1 MSQQYDDD
9 ESSMGQNAANGK
21 RSRSRS
27 PRPTRWERDEKPAK
41 AAGNCFNCG
50 EAGHMAR
57 KCPEPKRGTG
67 GALLKI
73 LVPDVAGGGIIGKKG
88 ANMQEMEQQSG
99 GGKMKISSS
108 GMFYPG
114 TDRERILLLTGTV
127 DQITVMNTLVMEKLE
142 HERSVHKDRSQTV
155 RMIIPD
161 GTAGLVI
168 GKGGA
173 DIKAL
178 KASSKAL
185 IIVNSSN
192 ENAVKGERTITVS
205 GELECVHTAC
215 KHIIEKVSCD
225 DMNLRNDGLSYD
237 NVDVRRG
244 DGRLN
249 DGGRGGDRDRDDR
262 GRREHGAGNLDDILG
277 SSNPLQ
283 AMLGQ
288 YQQQNSMQR
297 SSFSNERSMPPMQPP
312 QQQPSLASSLPSSS
326 SLGGLDLTKV
336 GGEAM
341 KSMKQMATINIEVPE
356 AVASAI
362 LSSGSNVLGE
372 FRKFSGAEIDL
383 SARSDYTSRGSGRM
397 LTIFGSLHQVQIA
410 YVLVSQKIDKAA
422 SGGY

>member
-1 MSQQYDDD
+1 MARQCPKAK
-9 ESSMGQNAANGK
+9 SSDA
-21 RSRSRS
+21 
-27 PRPTRWERDEKPAK
+27 

-50 EAGHMAR
+50 ESGHMAR
-57 KCPEPKRGTG
+57 MCPEPKRGSG

-108 GMFYPG
+108 GMYYPG

-127 DQITVMNTLVMEKLE
+127 EQITVMNTLVMEKLE

-155 RMIIPD
+155 KMIIPD

-178 KASSKAL
+178 KASSKAT
-185 IIVNSSN
+185 IIVNSTN
-192 ENAVKGERTITVS
+192 ENAVKGERLVTVT
-205 GELECVHTAC
+205 GELDCVHTAC
-215 KHIIEKVSCD
+215 KDIIEKVSRD
-225 DMNLRNDGLSYD
+225 DMNLRNDGLVYD
-237 NVDVRRG
+237 NADVRRG
-244 DGRLN
+244 DGRCD
-249 DGGRGGDRDRDDR
+249 DGGRGGDRNER

-288 YQQQNSMQR
+288 HNSGFGALGGYQQQQNSMKR
-297 SSFSNERSMPPMQPP
+297 SSFSSERSMPSMQPP
-312 QQQPSLASSLPSSS
+312 PPPQQSSMSSSLLPSS

-336 GGEAM
+336 GGDAM

-356 AVASAI
+356 AIASAI

-397 LTIFGSLHQVQIA
+397 LTIFGTLHQVQIA

>member
-1 MSQQYDDD
+1 
-9 ESSMGQNAANGK
+9 
-21 RSRSRS
+21 
-27 PRPTRWERDEKPAK
+27 
-41 AAGNCFNCG
+41 
-50 EAGHMAR
+50 MAR

-127 DQITVMNTLVMEKLE
+127 EQIIEMNKLVMEKLD
-142 HERSVHKDRSQTV
+142 HERGVNKDRSQTV

-168 GKGGA
+168 GKAGA

-178 KASSKAL
+178 KASSKAV
-185 IIVNSSN
+185 IIVNSSK
-192 ENAVKGERTITVS
+192 ENAVKGERLITVS
-205 GELECVHTAC
+205 GEIECVHVAC
-215 KHIIEKVSCD
+215 KDIIEKVSCD
-225 DMNLRNDGLSYD
+225 DMNLRNDGLNYE

-244 DGRLN
+244 EGRFD
-249 DGGRGGDRDRDDR
+249 DGGRGGDRDRDER
-262 GRREHGAGNLDDILG
+262 GRREHGAGNIDDILG
-277 SSNPLQ
+277 TSNPLQ

-288 YQQQNSMQR
+288 QSSVLGGYQQQNTMQR

-312 QQQPSLASSLPSSS
+312 LQQQPSMSSSIPSSS
-326 SLGGLDLTKV
+326 CLGGLDLTKV

-362 LSSGSNVLGE
+362 LSSGSNALGE

-397 LTIFGSLHQVQIA
+397 LTIFGNLHQVQIA
-410 YVLVSQKIDKAA
+410 YVLVSQKIDQAA
-422 SGGY
+422 SGGFKYEH